1 MKISGFIIFCA
12 LILTGCSSSPSS
24 EYQTK
29 LLEYEKCIA
38 GQETVFT
45 LMLQA
50 GTRDEVLSILGVVD
64 EPIVSKFIEKCK
76 KYRP

>member
-1 MKISGFIIFCA
+1 
-12 LILTGCSSSPSS
+12 
-24 EYQTK
+24 
-29 LLEYEKCIA
+29 
-38 GQETVFT
+38 
-45 LMLQA
+45 MLQA